1 MPARPRPIPIHFL
14 MERDLATVLVARAQI
29 ADRVRDLGRQIA
41 ADLERE
47 LARSGNPQAGVVFI
61 PVMTGALVFAA
72 DLIREMP
79 IKLKLGLVA
88 VSSYP
93 GASVESK
100 GVKLRSELPGDLA
113 GKHVVVVDDILDS
126 GQTLAVIRDLILKQN
141 PASLRICVLL
151 RKPGS
156 VRIVPVE
163 PQYVGFEIPGEF
175 VVGYGLDYDGF
186 YRNLPEIAT
195 LSPDAIR
202 RDDRHASSGG
212 TKS

>member
-1 MPARPRPIPIHFL
+1 
-14 MERDLATVLVARAQI
+14 MESDLAKILVTRERI
-29 ADRVRDLGRQIA
+29 AERV
-41 ADLERE
+41 RE
-47 LARSGNPQAGVVFI
+47 LARELGRDLGKELSGAAAGGSEAEIVFI

-72 DLIREMP
+72 DLVRELP

-93 GASVESK
+93 GASVASK
-100 GVKLRSELPGDLA
+100 GVKLRSEIPGDLA

-126 GQTLAVIRDLILKQN
+126 GQTLGVIRDLVLGQR

-151 RKPGS
+151 RKPRD
-156 VRIVPVE
+156 VRVVPVDV
-163 PQYVGFEIPGEF
+163 QYVGFEIPGEF

-195 LSPDAIR
+195 LSAEAIR
-202 RDDRHASSGG
+202 RGPAGG
-212 TKS
+212 TREIE

>member
-1 MPARPRPIPIHFL
+1 
-14 MERDLATVLVARAQI
+14 MESDLAKVLVSRERIAERVRELAGELGRDLAK
-29 ADRVRDLGRQIA
+29 
-41 ADLERE
+41 E
-47 LARSGNPQAGVVFI
+47 LAAHANGTAHAPNHHRLGQDHDSEIVFI

-72 DLIREMP
+72 DLVRELP

-93 GASVESK
+93 GASVASK
-100 GVKLRSELPGDLA
+100 GVKLKSEIPRDLA

-126 GQTLAVIRDLILKQN
+126 GQTLAVIRDLVLEQK

-151 RKPGS
+151 RKPRD
-156 VRIVPVE
+156 VRVVPVDV
-163 PQYVGFEIPGEF
+163 QYVGFEIPGDF

-195 LSPDAIR
+195 LSAEAIR
-202 RDDRHASSGG
+202 RG
-212 TKS
+212 TAGQREA

>member
-1 MPARPRPIPIHFL
+1 
-14 MERDLATVLVARAQI
+14 MESDLAKILVTRERI
-29 ADRVRDLGRQIA
+29 AERV
-41 ADLERE
+41 RE
-47 LARSGNPQAGVVFI
+47 LARELGLDLGKEISGAAARGIGAEIVFI

-72 DLIREMP
+72 DLVRELP

-93 GASVESK
+93 GASVASK
-100 GVKLRSELPGDLA
+100 GVKLRSEIPRDLA

-126 GQTLAVIRDLILKQN
+126 GQTLAVIRDLVLEQR

-151 RKPGS
+151 RKPRG
-156 VRIVPVE
+156 VRVVPVDV
-163 PQYVGFEIPGEF
+163 QYVGFEIPGEF

-195 LSPDAIR
+195 LNTAAIR
-202 RDDRHASSGG
+202 GG
-212 TKS
+212 PGGDGARENE

>member
-1 MPARPRPIPIHFL
+1 
-14 MERDLATVLVARAQI
+14 MESDLAKVLVTRERIAERVRELARELG
-29 ADRVRDLGRQIA
+29 RDLGR
-41 ADLERE
+41 E
-47 LARSGNPQAGVVFI
+47 LSAGHSNGTPIPGGVQRGSDAEVVFI

-72 DLIREMP
+72 DLVRELP

-93 GASVESK
+93 GASVASK
-100 GVKLRSELPGDLA
+100 GVKLKSEIPGDLA

-126 GQTLAVIRDLILKQN
+126 GQTLAVIRDVVLEQR

-151 RKPGS
+151 RKPRD
-156 VRIVPVE
+156 VRVVPVDV
-163 PQYVGFEIPGEF
+163 QYVGFEIPGEF

-195 LSPDAIR
+195 LSPEAIR
-202 RDDRHASSGG
+202 RGRVEESDRL
-212 TKS
+212 